1 MRTKVLYITSAFVLC
16 GAVIIWFNKAFFIG
30 LPNFFAWFIAGVTV
44 VFLFFAIIIKN
55 VPAGNTQSKDHTRK
69 NKYED
74 RREFPRVQHKLKQR
88 PRFQVA
94 EQELAV
100 LDISERGIC
109 FQSSAALQLKDWVR
123 GTLVFSDESTIDISG
138 IVARKQGDS
147 VSLQLITTIPA
158 KMIDRETV
166 YHLSEPE
173 Q

>member
-1 MRTKVLYITSAFVLC
+1 
-16 GAVIIWFNKAFFIG
+16 
-30 LPNFFAWFIAGVTV
+30 
-44 VFLFFAIIIKN
+44 
-55 VPAGNTQSKDHTRK
+55 
-69 NKYED
+69 
-74 RREFPRVQHKLKQR
+74 
-88 PRFQVA
+88 VA

-100 LDISERGIC
+100 LDISERGIR
-109 FQSSAALQLKDWVR
+109 FQSSAALRLKDWVR